1 MLYVLDTNIL
11 SAMRFDP
18 SLVSAGDVATTSFNL
33 SEILYGALRRPDLA
47 DVQSFARFVVETIPV
62 LDFDS
67 EAAAWYAKKRH
78 ELNFVKPNVDAMIA
92 AVAVVHDATLVT
104 RNVRHFPFEELN
116 VVTRC

>member
-18 SLVSAGDVATTSFNL
+18 TLVSAENVATTSFNL
-33 SEILYGALRRPDLA
+33 GEILYGALRRPELA
-47 DVQSFARFVVETIPV
+47 DVQSFARFVVEHIAV
-62 LDFDS
+62 LDFTG
-67 EAAAWYAKKRH
+67 EAAAWYAKKRR
-78 ELNFVKPNVDAMIA
+78 EMNFVRPNVDAMIA

-104 RNVRHFPFEELN
+104 RNVRHFPFDDLN